1 MRKIILLSL
10 VILISILTTWAGTGE
25 RESHETSV
33 LKNELV
39 LIREGREERSRRKKG
54 KKVKR
59 RNKNRMRKRKI
70 RKNKKN
76 PRKSIKRG
84 KKKQR
89 KTKERRKSKESGIPR
104 NKKKVKRRKSRI
116 NVGAEN
122 PISDPSTSTP
132 MPTSSSCL
140 DCVKNSVSVMDTWRF
155 QVTNFEKQRKRVEKQ
170 TSVASSKATKSASF
184 TEMANLLRNISCPN
198 NMMEID
204 NLTSSLGQCENK
216 VKEACNVTKV
226 NMTFVEEC
234 KMMTTSFVVSSKY
247 KHTQITPN
255 SSATIKL
262 STGGGNKMQGYFKW
276 SDQKG
281 RSKSKRCSSS

>member
-10 VILISILTTWAGTGE
+10 VILLSILTTWAGTGE
-25 RESHETSV
+25 RESLETSV
-33 LKNELV
+33 IKNDL
-39 LIREGREERSRRKKG
+39 LLMREGREERNRRKKG

-59 RNKNRMRKRKI
+59 RNKKKMRKRKNQ
-70 RKNKKN
+70 KNKKK
-76 PRKSIKRG
+76 PRKSNKKG
-84 KKKQR
+84 KKVQG
-89 KTKERRKSKESGIPR
+89 KTKGKRKSKERSISR

-122 PISDPSTSTP
+122 PISDTSTSTP

-155 QVTNFEKQRKRVEKQ
+155 QVNNFDKQRRRVEKQ
-170 TSVASSKATKSASF
+170 TSVASSKAGKSTSF

-204 NLTSSLGQCENK
+204 NLTSSLGKCENK
-216 VKEACNVTKV
+216 VKEACNMTMV

-247 KHTQITPN
+247 KH
-255 SSATIKL
+255 K
-262 STGGGNKMQGYFKW
+262 
-276 SDQKG
+276 
-281 RSKSKRCSSS
+281 